1 MSKKRKQSKKKMKG
15 IKNLKAKLIMFCLIV
30 ITLYLVDINGG
41 WQKTMTRTSYD
52 FDTNIVGMFR

>member
-1 MSKKRKQSKKKMKG
+1 MGKKRKQTKKKMKD
-15 IKNLKAKLIMFCLIV
+15 IKAKLIMFCLIV
-30 ITLYLVDINGG
+30 IALYLIDINGG